1 MKPIIYIYVC
11 IITGFELFGLVSS
24 TCAHYLT
31 AENGVKVV
39 ASMPCY
45 SEANTDA
52 QRGRGVFQRSIQ
64 ALKDLNAVGYGVE
77 GSGLELD
84 LMYNP
89 GGAFLPPAQVRGWGG
104 PTGRL
109 SPLPRPIPRPFK
121 RRSNHAPHHA

>member
-1 MKPIIYIYVC
+1 MRP
-11 IITGFELFGLVSS
+11 
-24 TCAHYLT
+24 HYLT

-89 GGAFLPPAQVRGWGG
+89 GGAFLPPSQVG
-104 PTGRL
+104 PPVIAA
-109 SPLPRPIPRPFK
+109 SPSPSPSLPVHSARP
-121 RRSNHAPHHA
+121 AV